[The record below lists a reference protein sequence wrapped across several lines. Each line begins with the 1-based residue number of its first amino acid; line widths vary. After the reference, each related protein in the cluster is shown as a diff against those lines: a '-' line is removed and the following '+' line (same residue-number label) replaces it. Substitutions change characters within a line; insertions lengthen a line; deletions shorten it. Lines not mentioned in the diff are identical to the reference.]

1 MTGWC
6 PRCDAVRERVTACP
20 VCGTQLAVL
29 DAGPAAAPAAQ
40 QAHADPDPAP
50 APPPPAPSRV
60 RAALALAALVL
71 GGIAFVAGRAG
82 EPGPAGR
89 TPAAPATAAPTTTV
103 TSEPAD
109 QRRPLGWSASRGGIT
124 VTAVAVER
132 AQEPGANETTGQL
145 LLRVDGLARGQ
156 RVLSFTGLRLR
167 DAAGGLFASP
177 DRSNLAGADG
187 AEAFPLSDPAGR
199 YAVAL
204 GPTPPPAQL
213 AEIELGGLLV
223 GRADEAQIQLGTPT
237 PWPTRAPMDRVRLGT
252 DAVEVVPGP
261 SRDSR
266 LRLEVTAAFVGAG
279 RATAVVAV
287 KPTTAGQFVTGI
299 LPVTAEL
306 RAGGRT
312 LCRQT
317 EMVSGTQ
324 SLPGDGLV
332 VSCPVAPTG
341 RLSVHLG
348 TGVQAVPVQAILGRP
363 GAGGGG
369 ATPTT
374 GG

>member
-6 PRCDAVRERVTACP
+6 PRCDAVRERATACP

-40 QAHADPDPAP
+40 QAHAEPDPVP

-60 RAALALAALVL
+60 RAALALAAVVL
-71 GGIAFVAGRAG
+71 GGIAFVGGRAG
-82 EPGPAGR
+82 GPAAR
-89 TPAAPATAAPTTTV
+89 PAAAPATGAPTTVAT
-103 TSEPAD
+103 EPAD
-109 QRRPLGWSASRGGIT
+109 QRRPLGWSASHGGTT

-132 AQEPGANETTGQL
+132 AQEPGDNETTGQL

-187 AEAFPLSDPAGR
+187 AEAFPLPDAAGA

-213 AEIELGGLLV
+213 AEIELGGLLI
-223 GRADEAQIQLGTPT
+223 GRADEAQIQLATPT
-237 PWPTRAPMDRVRLGT
+237 PWPARAPLHRVRLGT

-261 SRDSR
+261 ARDSR

-287 KPTTAGQFVTGI
+287 KPTASGQSVTGI

-348 TGVQAVPVQAILGRP
+348 TGVQAVPVQVTLGRP
-363 GAGGGG
+363 GGGGG
-369 ATPTT
+369 PTPTT